1 MTTMGCTL
9 LPEACGTAKD
19 GRSDETLLSLLQ
31 CPLYKITSSQVQKF
45 PQLHKALIKIKE
57 ATEQQNQ

>member
-45 PQLHKALIKIKE
+45 PQLHKAPKE